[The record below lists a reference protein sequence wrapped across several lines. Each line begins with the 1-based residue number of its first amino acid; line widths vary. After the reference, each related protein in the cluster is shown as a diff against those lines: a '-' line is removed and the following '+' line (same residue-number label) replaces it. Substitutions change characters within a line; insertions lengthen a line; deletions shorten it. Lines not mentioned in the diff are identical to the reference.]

1 MASSD
6 HLLIRN
12 LKYRL
17 PGTWF
22 IDDES
27 LTIAVEAWFG
37 GQRRKFYF
45 LRHKQLRK
53 K

>member
-27 LTIAVEAWFG
+27 LTIAVEAGFG
-37 GQRRKFYF
+37 GS
-45 LRHKQLRK
+45 K
-53 K
+53 KKVLFFKA